1 MSNSDNTSGPENR
14 PLRPIR
20 SRFNFSNNRLSQ
32 PPAPVAPPPSPVRN
46 LERETRR
53 NLRKQLKAS
62 QPVLD
67 KNGPLV
73 FNVAQLLRSTEG
85 STRSYGVEADELE
98 LENERERTAT
108 NVKGNVTFTRVR
120 HDVLAQGKF
129 EADTIVECVRCLND
143 FETHVDFELEDIF
156 RPSIDVVTGLPVQ
169 PEDGEDADDMLL
181 IDENHLL
188 DLGEALRQQIL
199 VSLPMYPVCRE
210 DCPGLYQYLDQ
221 INADFV
227 EEEVEEEEPE
237 VEQVDK
243 RWSALKNLHLDE

>member
-1 MSNSDNTSGPENR
+1 MSNSDNNPGPENR
-14 PLRPIR
+14 PIRPVR
-20 SRFNFSNNRLSQ
+20 PRFNFSNNRLTT
-32 PPAPVAPPPSPVRN
+32 PPAPAAPPPPPARN

-53 NLRKQLKAS
+53 ALRKQLKDS
-62 QPVLD
+62 HTVLD

-73 FNVAQLLRSTEG
+73 FNVAQLLRSAEG
-85 STRSYGVEADELE
+85 ATRSYEVETDELE

-108 NVKGNVTFTRVR
+108 DIKGNVTFTRVR

-129 EADTIVECVRCLND
+129 EADTVVECVRCLND
-143 FETHVDFELEDIF
+143 FDTHVDFELEDIY
-156 RPSIDVVTGLPVQ
+156 RPSIDVLTGLPVQ

-199 VSLPMYPVCRE
+199 VSLPMYPICRE

-227 EEEVEEEEPE
+227 AEEVEEEPQ

-243 RWSALKNLHLDE
+243 RWSALKNLHFDE